1 MNSTNTITPMKRF
14 FNLLKEEKDQVYSIY
29 FYAILNGLVALSL
42 PLGIQAI
49 LNFVL
54 GGRITTSWVILV
66 IIVAAGIA
74 FGGFIQISQLQITEK
89 LQQRIFAKSGLSLAY
104 RLPKIKSELFHGTY
118 APEIVNRFFDTVN
131 LQKGVSKILVEYSTA
146 LIQVI
151 FGLIL
156 LSFYHATFI
165 LFGIVL
171 VLILLTIFYF
181 TSPKGMA
188 TAMKES
194 TYKYQTAYWLE
205 EIGRTLNTFKLIGG
219 NSKLPILRVDKLLKR
234 YVEFRTE
241 HFSVLIFQ
249 YKVLIGFKV
258 LIVSSLLVAGSLLLI
273 NDQISIGQFV
283 AAEVIIV
290 MVVNAVEK
298 LIISL
303 ETVYDTLV
311 ASEKLGQVMDMELE
325 GHNESEKD
333 ITTQTTGIKLAMENV
348 IFQPK
353 DVNKPILNG
362 VTFTV
367 EAGSKVVITGKSGSG
382 KSAMLALLSGLY
394 ETYQGKVK
402 VNDLSLEMINLGKY
416 RSVVGDCLELQQIF
430 HGTIAENI
438 LVGRETD
445 EQQLKFLIELVGLNE
460 YIYQLPDDL
469 ETMLL
474 PEGRGLSRKLAQAI
488 ILARSFVGD
497 PQALILENALQ
508 HLDKDVKVRVMAY
521 LFGGHWT
528 LAMVSQDEEVI
539 KQANKVIVLDDG
551 QIIYQGNQAGYQD
564 FLTLNSK

>member
-1 MNSTNTITPMKRF
+1 MNNSNTITPMKRF

-66 IIVAAGIA
+66 LIVAAGIA
-74 FGGFIQISQLQITEK
+74 FGGFLQISQLQITEK

-146 LIQVI
+146 LIQVV

-171 VLILLTIFYF
+171 VLILVTIFYF
-181 TSPKGMA
+181 TSPKGMS

-194 TYKYQTAYWLE
+194 THKYETAYWLE
-205 EIGRTLNTFKLIGG
+205 EIGRTLNTFKLVGG
-219 NSKLPILRVDKLLKR
+219 NSKLPILRVDKLLAR
-234 YVEFRTE
+234 YVEYRTH
-241 HFSVLIFQ
+241 HFSVLVFQ

-258 LIVSSLLVAGSLLLI
+258 LIVTSLLVAGSLLLI
-273 NDQISIGQFV
+273 NGQISIGQFV

-311 ASEKLGQVMDMELE
+311 ASEKLGQIMDMELE
-325 GHNESEKD
+325 DHNESEKD
-333 ITTQTTGIKLAMENV
+333 ITNQYKGIKLAMENV
-348 IFQPK
+348 IFQPR
-353 DVNKPILNG
+353 DVIKPILKG
-362 VTFTV
+362 VTLTI
-367 EAGSKVVITGKSGSG
+367 EAGSKAVITGKSGSG
-382 KSAMLALLSGLY
+382 KSAMLALFSGLY

-402 VNDLSLEMINLGKY
+402 INDLSLEMIHLDKY
-416 RSVVGDCLELQQIF
+416 RSSIGDCMELQQIF
-430 HGTIAENI
+430 HGTIGENI
-438 LVGRETD
+438 LVGRDIEPK
-445 EQQLKFLIELVGLNE
+445 QMAFLLELVGLKDFV
-460 YIYQLPDDL
+460 YQLPEDL
-469 ETMLL
+469 QTVLL
-474 PEGRGLSRKLAQAI
+474 PEGRGLSRKMAQAI
-488 ILARSFVGD
+488 MLARALVGE
-497 PQALILENALQ
+497 PQAMILENSLH
-508 HLDKDVKVRVMAY
+508 HLDKEIKDRVKDY
-521 LFGGHWT
+521 LFGGKWT
-528 LAMVSQDEEVI
+528 LVMVTQDVEVI
-539 KQANKVIVLDDG
+539 KEANQVIVMDNGEL
-551 QIIYQGNQAGYQD
+551 IYQGNQTGYQN
-564 FLTLNSK
+564 FLTLNS

>member
-1 MNSTNTITPMKRF
+1 MNNTNKITPVKRF
-14 FNLLKEEKDQVYSIY
+14 FNLLKEEKGQVYSIY
-29 FYAILNGLVALSL
+29 FYAILNGLVTLSL

-66 IIVAAGIA
+66 LIVAAGIA
-74 FGGFIQISQLQITEK
+74 FGGFLQISQLQITEK

-146 LIQVI
+146 LIQVV

-171 VLILLTIFYF
+171 VIILVTIFYF

-194 TYKYQTAYWLE
+194 TYKYETAYWLE
-205 EIGRTLNTFKLIGG
+205 EIGRTLNTFKLVGG
-219 NSKLPILRVDKLLKR
+219 TSKLPILRADKLLKR
-234 YVEFRTE
+234 YVEFRTH
-241 HFSVLIFQ
+241 HFTVLIFQ
-249 YKVLIGFKV
+249 YKILIGFKV
-258 LIVSSLLVAGSLLLI
+258 LIVTSLLIAGSLLLI
-273 NDQISIGQFV
+273 NEQISIGQFV
-283 AAEVIIV
+283 AAEVIIL

-311 ASEKLGQVMDMELE
+311 ATEKLGQVMDMEME
-325 GHNESEKD
+325 GHNEAEKD
-333 ITTQTTGIKLAMENV
+333 ITALTKGIKLAMDNV
-348 IFQPK
+348 TFQPR
-353 DVNKPILNG
+353 DVSKPILSR
-362 VTFTV
+362 VTFSID
-367 EAGSKVVITGKSGSG
+367 AGSKVVITGKSGSG

-394 ETYQGKVK
+394 ESYEGKVK
-402 VNDLSLEMINLGKY
+402 VNDLPLDMINLEKY
-416 RSVVGDCLELQQIF
+416 RSVVGNCLELQQIF

-438 LVGRETD
+438 LVGRD
-445 EQQLKFLIELVGLNE
+445 IDPPQLALLIELVGLKDF
-460 YIYQLPDDL
+460 IYQLPEDMD
-469 ETMLL
+469 TILL

-488 ILARSFVGD
+488 ILARAFVGE
-497 PQALILENALQ
+497 PRALILENALL
-508 HLDKDVKVRVMAY
+508 HVDKDIKSKVTAY
-521 LFGGHWT
+521 LFGGNWT
-528 LAMVSQDEEVI
+528 LVMVSQDEEVL
-539 KQANKVIVLDDG
+539 KMAT
-551 QIIYQGNQAGYQD
+551 QIIVMDEGKLVYQGNQSGYQN
-564 FLTLNSK
+564 FLTLNS

>member
-1 MNSTNTITPMKRF
+1 MNNTNKITPVKRF
-14 FNLLKEEKDQVYSIY
+14 FNLLKEEKGQVYSIY
-29 FYAILNGLVALSL
+29 FYAILNGLVTLSL

-66 IIVAAGIA
+66 LIVAAGIA
-74 FGGFIQISQLQITEK
+74 FGGFLQISQLQITEK

-146 LIQVI
+146 LIQVV

-171 VLILLTIFYF
+171 VIILVTIFYF

-194 TYKYQTAYWLE
+194 TYKYETAYWLE
-205 EIGRTLNTFKLIGG
+205 EIGRTLNTFKLVGG
-219 NSKLPILRVDKLLKR
+219 TSKLPILRADKLLKR
-234 YVEFRTE
+234 YVEFRTH
-241 HFSVLIFQ
+241 HFTVLIFQ
-249 YKVLIGFKV
+249 YKILIGFKV
-258 LIVSSLLVAGSLLLI
+258 LIVTSLLIAGSLLLI
-273 NDQISIGQFV
+273 NEQISIGQFV
-283 AAEVIIV
+283 AAEVIIL

-311 ASEKLGQVMDMELE
+311 ATEKLGQVMDMEME
-325 GHNESEKD
+325 GHNEAEKD
-333 ITTQTTGIKLAMENV
+333 ITALTKGIKLAMDNV
-348 IFQPK
+348 TFQPR
-353 DVNKPILNG
+353 DVSKPILSR
-362 VTFTV
+362 VTFSID
-367 EAGSKVVITGKSGSG
+367 AGSKVVITGKSGSG

-394 ETYQGKVK
+394 ESYEGKVK
-402 VNDLSLEMINLGKY
+402 VNDLPLDMINLEKY
-416 RSVVGDCLELQQIF
+416 RSVVGNCLELQQIF

-438 LVGRETD
+438 LVGRD
-445 EQQLKFLIELVGLNE
+445 IDPLQLALLIELVGLKDF
-460 YIYQLPDDL
+460 IYQLPEDMD
-469 ETMLL
+469 TILL

-488 ILARSFVGD
+488 ILARAFVGE
-497 PQALILENALQ
+497 PRALILENALL
-508 HLDKDVKVRVMAY
+508 HVDKDIKSKVTAY
-521 LFGGHWT
+521 LFGGNWT
-528 LAMVSQDEEVI
+528 LVMVSQDEEVL
-539 KQANKVIVLDDG
+539 KMAT
-551 QIIYQGNQAGYQD
+551 QIIVMDEGKLVYQGNQSGYQN
-564 FLTLNSK
+564 FLTLNS